1 MSHLNNFDIGQSLM
15 VPSIYGVCY
24 AAAGDLASTFA
35 ITDLAATA
43 TVAGGT
49 TRIKVPADWK
59 TKLDGDPEAIEFHL
73 TAG

>member
-1 MSHLNNFDIGQSLM
+1 M
-15 VPSIYGVCY
+15 VPSIYGICY

-43 TVAGGT
+43 TAAGGT

-73 TAG
+73 TAD